1 MALRLSVDNVNFRD
15 NATSI
20 IEGGGK
26 VFATNLTVTNNGFTG
41 PLPQTVEAV
50 AAIRLRGTNLNVT
63 NNSGF
68 AIGAWSV
75 RLFESV
81 VTGNNGFGA
90 GVDILSRARPQ
101 LNDATCGHSRRNNDT
116 SLSWGVCTGDP

>member
-1 MALRLSVDNVNFRD
+1 MRLSVDNVNFHD

-68 AIGAWSV
+68 GIGAWSV

-81 VTGNNGFGA
+81 
-90 GVDILSRARPQ
+90 DLRAQ
-101 LNDATCGHSRRNNDT
+101 SQKQ
-116 SLSWGVCTGDP
+116 